1 MENTETNQ
9 TAKARSGSLQRSVR
23 PQEDVKYIIQEHSC
37 NDWYDCPDTEEY
49 EYEAD
54 AVMEATLLSGS
65 TTAYK
70 YRVVRRSERII
81 WKDRV
86 VA

>member
-1 MENTETNQ
+1 MTTETKQ
-9 TAKARSGSLQRSVR
+9 QQSGAHVRSSEMVR

-54 AVMEATLLSGS
+54 AVMEATLLAGS
-65 TTAYK
+65 STAYK
-70 YRVVRRSERII
+70 YRVVRRSESVI